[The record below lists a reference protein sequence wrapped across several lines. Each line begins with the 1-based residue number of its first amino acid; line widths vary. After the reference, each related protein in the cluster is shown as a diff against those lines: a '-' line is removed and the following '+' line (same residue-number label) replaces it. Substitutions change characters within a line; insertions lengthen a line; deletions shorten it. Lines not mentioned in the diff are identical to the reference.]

1 ATETR
6 EWLAR
11 LGVPSVEALIGRTD
25 LLERLP
31 GNTEKQGKLDLSP
44 ILYKAPEAAEQPEF
58 CQVASNVPFDRGE
71 KAELMVAATLPAIE
85 ARSGGEF
92 EFEVTNCDRS
102 IGARLSGEI
111 ARRYG
116 NTGMDANPIVLRL
129 RGTAGQSF
137 GVWNAGGLHMYLEGD
152 SNDYVGKGMAGGKLV
167 VYPPRDSS
175 FKSNDTV
182 IIGNTCLYGATG
194 GRLFA
199 AGIAG
204 ERFGVRNSG
213 AHAVVEGAGD
223 HCCEY
228 MTGGMVAVLGPTGVN
243 FGAGMT
249 GGFAYVL
256 DMDRSFIDKYN
267 SELVEIHRVSAEYM
281 EPYRNHLRGS
291 IREFVTETRSE
302 WGAYLLENFED
313 YLGKFWLVKP
323 KAADLDRLLSR
334 LRNTD

>member
-1 ATETR
+1 ME
-6 EWLAR
+6 
-11 LGVPSVEALIGRTD
+11 
-25 LLERLP
+25 
-31 GNTEKQGKLDLSP
+31 GNPL
-44 ILYKAPEAAEQPEF
+44 
-58 CQVASNVPFDRGE
+58 
-71 KAELMVAATLPAIE
+71 
-85 ARSGGEF
+85 
-92 EFEVTNCDRS
+92 
-102 IGARLSGEI
+102 
-111 ARRYG
+111 
-116 NTGMDANPIVLRL
+116 VLRL
-129 RGTAGQSF
+129 SGTAGQSF

-167 VYPPRDSS
+167 VYPPRDSE
-175 FKSNDTV
+175 FKSQDTV

-228 MTGGMVAVLGPTGVN
+228 MTGGVITVLGPTGVN

-256 DMDRSFIDKYN
+256 DQDRGFIDKYN

-281 EPYRNHLRGS
+281 EPYRTIFAVISASSRQRRAQSGVRTCWKILKTMLASSGWLSPRRRIS
-291 IREFVTETRSE
+291 IGCCRACAIQIR
-302 WGAYLLENFED
+302 AAAA
-313 YLGKFWLVKP
+313 GKGYE
-323 KAADLDRLLSR
+323 
-334 LRNTD
+334 

>member
-1 ATETR
+1 MM
-6 EWLAR
+6 L
-11 LGVPSVEALIGRTD
+11 
-25 LLERLP
+25 
-31 GNTEKQGKLDLSP
+31 
-44 ILYKAPEAAEQPEF
+44 
-58 CQVASNVPFDRGE
+58 
-71 KAELMVAATLPAIE
+71 AATLPAID

-92 EFEVTNCDRS
+92 AFQVTNCDRS

-111 ARRYG
+111 ARRHG
-116 NTGMDANPIVLRL
+116 NTGMEPAPVVLRL
-129 RGTAGQSF
+129 TGTAGQSF

-167 VYPPRDSS
+167 IYPPRNSRFSS
-175 FKSNDTV
+175 RDTV

-228 MTGGMVAVLGPTGVN
+228 MTGGVITVLGPTGVN

-256 DMDRSFIDKYN
+256 DQDRSFIDKYN

-281 EPYRNHLRGS
+281 EPYRNHLRS
-291 IREFVTETRSE
+291 NIREFTLETQSS
-302 WGAYLLENFED
+302 WGAQLLENFED
-313 YLGKFWLVKP
+313 YVGKFWLVKP

-334 LRNTD
+334 LRDTD